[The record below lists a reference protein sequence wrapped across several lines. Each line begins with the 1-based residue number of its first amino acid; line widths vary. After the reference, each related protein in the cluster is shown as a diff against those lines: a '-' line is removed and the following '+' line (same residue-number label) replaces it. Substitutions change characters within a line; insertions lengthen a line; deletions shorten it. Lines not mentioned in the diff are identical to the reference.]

1 MGRLIAMTERDYPP
15 AQSLGPGP
23 SPGPGPAPDAAPD
36 RADGSDDAWF
46 DDLYRQSSR
55 RVLGLCLRMLRSREE
70 AEDAS
75 AEAFLKAHR
84 ARRRYDRSR
93 PFASWI
99 LTIAS
104 RVCLDRLRR
113 RRLERRLF
121 APPVEEPAE
130 PPARADGQLKRLLV
144 GERKRHVRRA
154 IAALPE
160 RYRQVLVMRYYG
172 ELAYDDIGEAL
183 GLKRN
188 HVAVLIH
195 RAKQRLRQAMTAG
208 AEEVSV

>member
-1 MGRLIAMTERDYPP
+1 MTERDHPP
-15 AQSLGPGP
+15 AGTAAGP
-23 SPGPGPAPDAAPD
+23 
-36 RADGSDDAWF
+36 DDAWF
-46 DDLYRQSSR
+46 DELYRQSSR
-55 RVLGLCLRMLRSREE
+55 RVLGLCLRMLGSREE
-70 AEDAS
+70 AEDAA

-84 ARRRYDRSR
+84 ALDRYDRGR

-121 APPVEEPAE
+121 AAPVEDPAE
-130 PPARADGQLKRLLV
+130 PPVRADGQLNRLLA
-144 GERKRHVRRA
+144 GERRRSVRRA
-154 IAALPE
+154 IAELPE

-172 ELAYDDIGEAL
+172 ELAYQEIA
-183 GLKRN
+183 GLLDLERN

-195 RAKQRLRQAMTAG
+195 RAKQRLRRALAPD
-208 AEEVSV
+208 AKEVSV